1 VSKEADT
8 CSTSAVSFP
17 ADHPAL
23 AGHFPGNPVVPGVVI
38 LEAVREAALGVYAMT
53 NPAVPDSAQLLTVRQ
68 VKFLAL
74 LRPDQEIRIDIT
86 MDAGVVTFRCLRGTD
101 TIAAGEMIIGCEG

>member
-38 LEAVREAALGVYAMT
+38 LEAVREAALGVYAMK
-53 NPAVPDSAQLLTVRQ
+53 